1 MCADGNTRAALPRLF
16 LRVGI
21 MAHEWICSRSGG
33 RIHAAP
39 CACGTP
45 REELWRGCDRISCR
59 WDAQKWFSDS
69 TDFALPCPVL
79 SSLTRT
85 ISWLLN
91 VGLECPRL
99 LHAHMYDLQ
108 CSALAVPPSV
118 PPVSGRRHYNTLG
131 AHSSRPDTGSA
142 HQWLRQDSHSGA
154 SALARIGSTAVSMTR
169 HSRGAAIFSG
179 MAQLI

>member
-69 TDFALPCPVL
+69 TDFALPCPPLAPLPQAPLPEVCPPGPHFL
-79 SSLTRT
+79 KFVTGNLHQHWCKFEKRKGPTC
-85 ISWLLN
+85 
-91 VGLECPRL
+91 VGL
-99 LHAHMYDLQ
+99 A
-108 CSALAVPPSV
+108 AF
-118 PPVSGRRHYNTLG
+118 
-131 AHSSRPDTGSA
+131 
-142 HQWLRQDSHSGA
+142 
-154 SALARIGSTAVSMTR
+154 ST
-169 HSRGAAIFSG
+169 I
-179 MAQLI
+179 

>member
-69 TDFALPCPVL
+69 TDFALPCPPL
-79 SSLTRT
+79 AMCLF
-85 ISWLLN
+85 
-91 VGLECPRL
+91 RL
-99 LHAHMYDLQ
+99 LP
-108 CSALAVPPSV
+108 AV
-118 PPVSGRRHYNTLG
+118 
-131 AHSSRPDTGSA
+131 
-142 HQWLRQDSHSGA
+142 
-154 SALARIGSTAVSMTR
+154 AV
-169 HSRGAAIFSG
+169 
-179 MAQLI
+179 

>member
-79 SSLTRT
+79 PQSGVSPRLVCSGLCSLEIARRT
-85 ISWLLN
+85 I
-91 VGLECPRL
+91 PRTN
-99 LHAHMYDLQ
+99 D
-108 CSALAVPPSV
+108 
-118 PPVSGRRHYNTLG
+118 
-131 AHSSRPDTGSA
+131 
-142 HQWLRQDSHSGA
+142 
-154 SALARIGSTAVSMTR
+154 STAEAST
-169 HSRGAAIFSG
+169 STAAASSG
-179 MAQLI
+179 TT